1 LRHAAMED
9 HYRSYAAWRK
19 RKRQLYIE
27 IELNRNWVH
36 SPPLAASYIL
46 R

>member
-1 LRHAAMED
+1 MED

-19 RKRQLYIE
+19 LYIE

>member
-1 LRHAAMED
+1 MED
-9 HYRSYAAWRK
+9 HYRSYAAW

-36 SPPLAASYIL
+36 PPPLAASYFL